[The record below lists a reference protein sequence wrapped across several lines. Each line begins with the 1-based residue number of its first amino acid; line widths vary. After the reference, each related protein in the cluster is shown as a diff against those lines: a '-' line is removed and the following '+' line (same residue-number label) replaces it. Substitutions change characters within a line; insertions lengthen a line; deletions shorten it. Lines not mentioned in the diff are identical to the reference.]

1 MFLFLLF
8 VNFFLSLTTCSS
20 ASSSFS
26 YLDDSNLRNL
36 EDEYKPEP
44 GNYKFN
50 CSKTNDTPAGI
61 YICPDNNTHP
71 YYCDDEDENVR
82 IDCRCNKQF
91 ANVEGNKTACTYERK
106 RQLTAFLLELFVGFG
121 AGHFYRANYLEASL
135 KLVAFLFGIYII
147 CLFPLTAK
155 CVADCCDCDCLV
167 VLISLFWFLI
177 SAGLAFWFIFDLVW
191 FGKNKY
197 KDRYGFCLMEW
208 GKNLTNDGCSDKDKI

>member
-36 EDEYKPEP
+36 EDDNKPEP
-44 GNYKFN
+44 GDYEFN

-61 YICPDNNTHP
+61 YKCPDNSTH
-71 YYCDDEDENVR
+71 YSCNGFDSEKNVR
-82 IDCRCNKQF
+82 TNCKCNKQF
-91 ANVEGNKTACTYERK
+91 ANIKGNKTACTYERK

-197 KDRYGFCLMEW
+197 LDKNGFCLMEW
-208 GKNLTNDGCSDKDKI
+208 GKSLVNSCDETKN